1 MSNAY
6 LSTIV
11 SEINI
16 IIDSC
21 RNLNLY
27 LESFL
32 QDFPFVEGVN
42 KEISPSDIQNV
53 IKKNMEI
60 EEKMLEF
67 KNLIIAEGKE
77 NG

>member
-1 MSNAY
+1 MPNAY
-6 LSTIV
+6 LSTLV
-11 SEINI
+11 AEINKT
-16 IIDSC
+16 IDSC
-21 RNLNLY
+21 KNLNLY

-67 KNLIIAEGKE
+67 KNLMIAEGK
-77 NG
+77 